1 MKRFSTPMLSLA
13 WTSLSV
19 WQTKELSLL
28 ESLIHVSMIRL
39 FTEWWQHGNWYWYET
54 WIRCLLGHNFCH
66 LINLPLLFQG
76 SLKEKTV
83 ENLAKYVVKDVSVQ
97 NHCLMKE
104 VDLFSCIF
112 NEDAVLPLRT
122 TQAKQNA
129 LRLLIHTHT
138 EKWGILSSTTKLYC
152 LLQQL
157 FPLLLGNSFA
167 LALPPNISLSLL
179 YLGPPLR
186 KKSQVLFPKCPQT
199 QKTSSERHNTIKAKM
214 WGTFKTAFQPL
225 VSWEI
230 QDWNHAFLLYGGGPF
245 EVM

>member
-1 MKRFSTPMLSLA
+1 M
-13 WTSLSV
+13 
-19 WQTKELSLL
+19 
-28 ESLIHVSMIRL
+28 
-39 FTEWWQHGNWYWYET
+39 
-54 WIRCLLGHNFCH
+54 
-66 LINLPLLFQG
+66 
-76 SLKEKTV
+76 
-83 ENLAKYVVKDVSVQ
+83 VKDVSVQ

-179 YLGPPLR
+179 YLGPPLH
-186 KKSQVLFPKCPQT
+186 KKSQVLFPECPQT
-199 QKTSSERHNTIKAKM
+199 QKLVVRGITPSKQRCEEHLKLPFSPWYPERYNIETMPSFFMGVVRLK
-214 WGTFKTAFQPL
+214 
-225 VSWEI
+225 
-230 QDWNHAFLLYGGGPF
+230 
-245 EVM
+245 